1 MTTNLVLGQQQKES
15 KPTHTIDSND
25 ELPDHLLIDS
35 GASQTLVRSAH
46 YLHHATPNS
55 EINIVDAQKQDIP
68 INAIGNLHFNFQNGT
83 KTSIKA
89 LHTPNIAY
97 DLLSLSE
104 LANQNITACF
114 TRNTLERSDGTVLA
128 PIVKHGDFYW
138 LSKKYLIPSHISK
151 LTINNVNKS
160 KSVNKYP
167 YPLIHRML
175 GHANFRSIQK
185 SLKKN
190 AVTYLKESD
199 IEWSN
204 ASTYQCPDCLIGK
217 STKHRHVKGSRLK
230 YQESYEP
237 FQYLHTDIFGPV
249 HHLPKSAPSYFISF
263 TDEKTRF
270 QWVYPLHD
278 RREESILNV
287 FTSILAFIK
296 NQFNAR
302 VLVIQMDRGSE
313 YTNKTLHKFFTN
325 RGITACYTTTA
336 DSRAHGVAE
345 RLNRTLLND
354 CRTLLHCSGLPNH
367 LWFSAVEFSTI
378 IRNSLVSPKN
388 DKSARQHAG
397 LAGLDITTILPF
409 GQPVIVNNH
418 NPDSKIHPRGIPG
431 YALHPS
437 RNSYGYII
445 YLPSLKKT
453 VDTTNYVIL
462 QDKQSK
468 LDQFN
473 YDTLTFDDDLN
484 RLTAHNQSFIE
495 KNESVQRHIK
505 IQNTQKKK

>member
-1 MTTNLVLGQQQKES
+1 
-15 KPTHTIDSND
+15 
-25 ELPDHLLIDS
+25 
-35 GASQTLVRSAH
+35 
-46 YLHHATPNS
+46 
-55 EINIVDAQKQDIP
+55 
-68 INAIGNLHFNFQNGT
+68 
-83 KTSIKA
+83 
-89 LHTPNIAY
+89 
-97 DLLSLSE
+97 
-104 LANQNITACF
+104 
-114 TRNTLERSDGTVLA
+114 
-128 PIVKHGDFYW
+128 
-138 LSKKYLIPSHISK
+138 
-151 LTINNVNKS
+151 
-160 KSVNKYP
+160 
-167 YPLIHRML
+167 ML

-378 IRNSLVSPKN
+378 IRNSLVSPK
-388 DKSARQHAG
+388 KR
-397 LAGLDITTILPF
+397 
-409 GQPVIVNNH
+409 
-418 NPDSKIHPRGIPG
+418 
-431 YALHPS
+431 
-437 RNSYGYII
+437 
-445 YLPSLKKT
+445 
-453 VDTTNYVIL
+453 
-462 QDKQSK
+462 
-468 LDQFN
+468 
-473 YDTLTFDDDLN
+473 
-484 RLTAHNQSFIE
+484 
-495 KNESVQRHIK
+495 
-505 IQNTQKKK
+505 

>member
-1 MTTNLVLGQQQKES
+1 
-15 KPTHTIDSND
+15 
-25 ELPDHLLIDS
+25 
-35 GASQTLVRSAH
+35 
-46 YLHHATPNS
+46 
-55 EINIVDAQKQDIP
+55 
-68 INAIGNLHFNFQNGT
+68 
-83 KTSIKA
+83 
-89 LHTPNIAY
+89 
-97 DLLSLSE
+97 
-104 LANQNITACF
+104 
-114 TRNTLERSDGTVLA
+114 
-128 PIVKHGDFYW
+128 
-138 LSKKYLIPSHISK
+138 
-151 LTINNVNKS
+151 
-160 KSVNKYP
+160 
-167 YPLIHRML
+167 ML

-495 KNESVQRHIK
+495 KKKMKQSSHMIK
-505 IQNTQKKK
+505 IQNLIMTINRRLK